1 MAVITHRR
9 AASLRRLLSSM
20 SAAHYVGDTVDVSFS
35 LEAGADAATVAAA
48 SSWEWVLTLTL
59 TLTPTLTLTLTPTLA
74 PTRWAHG
81 SKAVRLRVRKGGL
94 IGAVVES
101 WYP

>member
-1 MAVITHRR
+1 M
-9 AASLRRLLSSM
+9 
-20 SAAHYVGDTVDVSFS
+20 SFS

-48 SSWEWVLTLTL
+48 SSWE
-59 TLTPTLTLTLTPTLA
+59 
-74 PTRWAHG
+74 WAHG